1 MVDGFAVGRRFRRRD
16 LQHDAYD
23 VVEVVGFA
31 RVEEVTEPVVAPAG
45 FGAPVQVDPQAF
57 MEEYT
62 AVGVRQPE
70 PPPAPVEDDEEGW
83 SPAPVDYSDLLEET
97 PSERLTARLEA
108 LSD

>member
-1 MVDGFAVGRRFRRRD
+1 MS
-16 LQHDAYD
+16 Q
-23 VVEVVGFA
+23 GFA

-70 PPPAPVEDDEEGW
+70 PPPAPVEDEAFEGLQVVGRH
-83 SPAPVDYSDLLEET
+83 PAAGAQGPFAPAGERAAHEGGIDVSDT
-97 PSERLTARLEA
+97 IERH
-108 LSD
+108 